1 MAYQKFTE
9 FIIAHEADSPAEL
22 MLHRDRWPDI
32 DMTEAVKCIQGRVK
46 ARSKL
51 PLWYAE
57 PGLVYPQSLSLEQ
70 CSSQATALYKQRFV
84 NSGDR
89 VADLTGGLGV
99 DSWSLSQAAASV
111 DYFERSEE
119 LCACARHNFSALGR
133 SNITVRHAETTPEML
148 GNIPSDSY
156 SLIYL
161 DPARRGKDGGRVYSL
176 RDCEPDITVLRHELL
191 RIAPRILLK
200 ASPMADIR
208 VLLSELPEAAKVRI
222 VSHNN
227 ECKEVLILMQRGHS
241 ASPED
246 IPITAVEISDD
257 NASQTA
263 VFHFSLR
270 EETEAVAELAAPSEI
285 TGFLYEPSP
294 ARHAQKR
301 SIQTSGRPLRS
312 AENLRLHPFLYS
324 SGTCRAFSREDPPH
338 HRGPALPQGRYPR
351 FPEEIPV
358 LLRHRPQLS
367 HDLRRAP
374 PSPRHFRKRHPPRPG
389 HHRLRQ
395 LPPPHYH
402 HNLILQGCTKNLH
415 TRYTLK
421 K

>member
-1 MAYQKFTE
+1 MDRKLQE
-9 FIIAHEADSPAEL
+9 FILAHEADSPAEL

-32 DMTEAVKCIQGRVK
+32 DMAEAVKCIQGRVK

-133 SNITVRHAETTPEML
+133 SNITVCHAETTPEML

-176 RDCEPDITVLRHELL
+176 KDCEPDITVLRHELL

-208 VLLSELPEAAKVRI
+208 VLLSELPEAAEVRI

-246 IPITAVEISDD
+246 IPIAAVEILDD

-263 VFHFSLR
+263 EFHFTLHEER
-270 EETEAVAELAAPSEI
+270 EAAAETALPQEI
-285 TGFLYEPSP
+285 KGYLYEPSP
-294 ARHAQKR
+294 ALLKSGAFKLPAVRFGLRKISASTHFYTASAPVEYFPGKIR
-301 SIQTSGRPLRS
+301 RIIEVLPFHKAAIRDFRKKYPSCSVTARNFPMTS
-312 AENLRLHPFLYS
+312 
-324 SGTCRAFSREDPPH
+324 
-338 HRGPALPQGRYPR
+338 
-351 FPEEIPV
+351 EE
-358 LLRHRPQLS
+358 LRHSLGTAEC
-367 HDLRRAP
+367 DTLRVLATTA
-374 PSPRHFRKRHPPRPG
+374 SDG
-389 HHRLRQ
+389 SRL
-395 LPPPHYH
+395 
-402 HNLILQGCTKNLH
+402 LIIT
-415 TRYTLK
+415 TI
-421 K
+421 

>member
-1 MAYQKFTE
+1 
-9 FIIAHEADSPAEL
+9 

-32 DMTEAVKCIQGRVK
+32 DMAEAVKCIQGRVK

-133 SNITVRHAETTPEML
+133 SNITVCHAETTPEML
-148 GNIPSDSY
+148 GNIPSASY

-176 RDCEPDITVLRHELL
+176 KDCEPDITVLRHELL

-208 VLLSELPEAAKVRI
+208 VLLSELPEAAEVRI

-246 IPITAVEISDD
+246 IPIAAVEILDD

-263 VFHFSLR
+263 EFHFTLHEER
-270 EETEAVAELAAPSEI
+270 EAAAETALPQEI
-285 TGFLYEPSP
+285 KGYLYEPSP
-294 ARHAQKR
+294 ALLKSGAFKLPAVRFGLRKISASTHFYTASAPVEHFPGKIR
-301 SIQTSGRPLRS
+301 RIIEVLPFHKAAIRDFRKKYPSCSVTARNFPMTS
-312 AENLRLHPFLYS
+312 
-324 SGTCRAFSREDPPH
+324 
-338 HRGPALPQGRYPR
+338 
-351 FPEEIPV
+351 EE
-358 LLRHRPQLS
+358 LRHRLGTAES
-367 HDLRRAP
+367 DTLRVLATTA
-374 PSPRHFRKRHPPRPG
+374 SDG
-389 HHRLRQ
+389 SRL
-395 LPPPHYH
+395 
-402 HNLILQGCTKNLH
+402 LIIT
-415 TRYTLK
+415 TI
-421 K
+421 

>member
-1 MAYQKFTE
+1 MDRKLQE
-9 FIIAHEADSPAEL
+9 FILAHEADSPAEL

-32 DMTEAVKCIQGRVK
+32 DMAEAVKCIQGRVK

-133 SNITVRHAETTPEML
+133 SNITVCHAETTPEML

-176 RDCEPDITVLRHELL
+176 KDCEPDITVLRHELL

-208 VLLSELPEAAKVRI
+208 VLLSELPEAAEVRI

-246 IPITAVEISDD
+246 IPIAAVEILDD

-263 VFHFSLR
+263 EFHFTLHEER
-270 EETEAVAELAAPSEI
+270 EAAAETALPQEI
-285 TGFLYEPSP
+285 KGYLYEPSP
-294 ARHAQKR
+294 ALLKSGAFKLPAVRFGLRKISASTHFYTASAPVEHFPGKIR
-301 SIQTSGRPLRS
+301 RIIEVLPFHKAAIRDFRKKYPACSVTARNFPMTS
-312 AENLRLHPFLYS
+312 
-324 SGTCRAFSREDPPH
+324 
-338 HRGPALPQGRYPR
+338 
-351 FPEEIPV
+351 EE
-358 LLRHRPQLS
+358 LRHRLGTAES
-367 HDLRRAP
+367 DTLRVLATTA
-374 PSPRHFRKRHPPRPG
+374 SDG
-389 HHRLRQ
+389 SRL
-395 LPPPHYH
+395 
-402 HNLILQGCTKNLH
+402 LIIT
-415 TRYTLK
+415 TI
-421 K
+421 

>member
-1 MAYQKFTE
+1 MDRKLQE
-9 FIIAHEADSPAEL
+9 FILAHEADSPAEL

-32 DMTEAVKCIQGRVK
+32 DMAEAVKCIQGRVK

-133 SNITVRHAETTPEML
+133 SNITVCHAETTPEML

-176 RDCEPDITVLRHELL
+176 KDCEPDITVLRHELL

-208 VLLSELPEAAKVRI
+208 VLLSELPEAAEVRI

-246 IPITAVEISDD
+246 IPIAAVEILDD

-263 VFHFSLR
+263 EFHFTLHEER
-270 EETEAVAELAAPSEI
+270 EAAAETALPQEI
-285 TGFLYEPSP
+285 KGYLYEPSP
-294 ARHAQKR
+294 ALLKSGAFKLPAVRFGLRKISASTHFYTASAPVEHFPGKIR
-301 SIQTSGRPLRS
+301 RIIEVLPFHKAAIRDFRKKYPSCSVTARNFPMTS
-312 AENLRLHPFLYS
+312 
-324 SGTCRAFSREDPPH
+324 
-338 HRGPALPQGRYPR
+338 
-351 FPEEIPV
+351 EE
-358 LLRHRPQLS
+358 LRHRLGTAES
-367 HDLRRAP
+367 DTLRVLATTA
-374 PSPRHFRKRHPPRPG
+374 SDG
-389 HHRLRQ
+389 SRL
-395 LPPPHYH
+395 
-402 HNLILQGCTKNLH
+402 LIIT
-415 TRYTLK
+415 TI
-421 K
+421 

>member
-1 MAYQKFTE
+1 
-9 FIIAHEADSPAEL
+9 

-32 DMTEAVKCIQGRVK
+32 DMAEAVKCIQGRVK

-57 PGLVYPQSLSLEQ
+57 PGLVYPQSLYLEQ

-119 LCACARHNFSALGR
+119 LCACTRHNFSALGR
-133 SNITVRHAETTPEML
+133 SNITVCHAETTPEML

-176 RDCEPDITVLRHELL
+176 KDCEPDITVLRHELL

-208 VLLSELPEAAKVRI
+208 VLLSELPEAAEVRI

-246 IPITAVEISDD
+246 IPIAAVEILDD

-263 VFHFSLR
+263 EFHFTLHEER
-270 EETEAVAELAAPSEI
+270 EAAAETALPQEI
-285 TGFLYEPSP
+285 KGYLYEPSP
-294 ARHAQKR
+294 ALLKSGAFKLPAVRFGLRKISASTHFYTASAPVEHFPGKIR
-301 SIQTSGRPLRS
+301 RIIEVLPFHKAAIRDFRKKYPSCSVTARNFPMTS
-312 AENLRLHPFLYS
+312 
-324 SGTCRAFSREDPPH
+324 
-338 HRGPALPQGRYPR
+338 
-351 FPEEIPV
+351 EE
-358 LLRHRPQLS
+358 LRHRLGTAES
-367 HDLRRAP
+367 DTLRVLATTA
-374 PSPRHFRKRHPPRPG
+374 SNG
-389 HHRLRQ
+389 SRL
-395 LPPPHYH
+395 
-402 HNLILQGCTKNLH
+402 LIIT
-415 TRYTLK
+415 TI
-421 K
+421 